1 MLGSVPSKL
10 HAVGYSEK
18 GELAYL
24 TSYSCYKMY
33 FSSYLQVVYNLSI
46 SQAGYV
52 GNVFNIVSCAI
63 AAPIG
68 L

>member
-1 MLGSVPSKL
+1 
-10 HAVGYSEK
+10 
-18 GELAYL
+18 
-24 TSYSCYKMY
+24 MY

>member
-1 MLGSVPSKL
+1 
-10 HAVGYSEK
+10 
-18 GELAYL
+18 
-24 TSYSCYKMY
+24 MY

-52 GNVFNIVSCAI
+52 GNVFNIVSCTI